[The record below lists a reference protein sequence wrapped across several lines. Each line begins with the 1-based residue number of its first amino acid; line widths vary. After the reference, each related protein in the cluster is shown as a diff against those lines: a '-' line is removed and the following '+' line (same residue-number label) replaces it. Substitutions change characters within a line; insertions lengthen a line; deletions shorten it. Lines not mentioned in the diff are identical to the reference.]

1 MFSWTIVWNVMSF
14 VHDSYCDFVGSSP
27 FTTR

>member
-14 VHDSYCDFVGSSP
+14 VHASYWSFVGSSP